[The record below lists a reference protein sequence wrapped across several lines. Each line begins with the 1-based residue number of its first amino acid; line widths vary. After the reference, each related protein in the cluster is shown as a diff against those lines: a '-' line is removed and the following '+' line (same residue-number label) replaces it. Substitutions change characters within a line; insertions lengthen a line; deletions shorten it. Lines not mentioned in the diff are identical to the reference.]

1 MQEYLR
7 EDQFVT
13 HNFDFAW
20 KGHSYGVQPDVD
32 HPSASKA
39 LTIAGCDIYHPSQDD
54 LTGKEISFCG
64 DMTRSLKRI
73 IILSLRQ
80 KHKAFRVDT
89 LSRST

>member
-1 MQEYLR
+1 MWQRSIVQEYLR

-39 LTIAGCDIYHPSQDD
+39 LTIAGCDILSSI
-54 LTGKEISFCG
+54 TG
-64 DMTRSLKRI
+64 
-73 IILSLRQ
+73 
-80 KHKAFRVDT
+80 
-89 LSRST
+89 